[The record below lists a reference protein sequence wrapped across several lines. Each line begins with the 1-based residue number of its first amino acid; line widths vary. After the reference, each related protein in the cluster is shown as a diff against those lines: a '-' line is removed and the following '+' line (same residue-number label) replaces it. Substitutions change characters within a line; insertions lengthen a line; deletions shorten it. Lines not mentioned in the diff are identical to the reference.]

1 MADDINGIDIHDR
14 INECYASPEYSELL
28 VKLHHESFMEVI
40 RKDSDELAHSAFL
53 CWLFKAPEMLHITQS
68 PLAMLMKLLA
78 AKGVKHTALCPD
90 LRELILISKIEFK
103 NVDVKVEQ
111 AFPYVDVA
119 DTPKKGRIDIEI
131 EADVRLKY
139 TDENNKDV
147 TEDKAIRII
156 IENKVKTKEH
166 DEQCSTYYTY
176 YSTKKND
183 RTTIYV
189 FLSPN
194 INEGISDEEHFIKI
208 SYQDILDRIL
218 YPVIGNAGF
227 IPEIDTTYIKMFIDN
242 ITSLKNGIAMDKDT
256 KVLLKKF
263 LHNNRDIIEMAILD
277 SDDPNDKV
285 LKNAVTA
292 TLNNRAYKYKFT
304 YNGATQDND
313 GNGYNGHTT
322 LIGALVEYL
331 AYRHSFEELEKILNT
346 KGCKTIYDKEKVK
359 EQKNGNL
366 RYTTFGPYNCK
377 GGKNVYV
384 TNQWTGDKMKTLM
397 KHLKEGFDGELKNVT
412 IEIIDLTQ
420 PKEDVETF
428 ERE

>member
-1 MADDINGIDIHDR
+1 
-14 INECYASPEYSELL
+14 
-28 VKLHHESFMEVI
+28 MEVI

-78 AKGVKHTALCPD
+78 AKSIKHAGAMDST
-90 LRELILISKIEFK
+90 LREQILISKIEFN

-111 AFPYVDVA
+111 AFSYADVA
-119 DTPKKGRIDIEI
+119 GTSKNGRIDIEI
-131 EADVRLKY
+131 VADVKFLYK
-139 TDENNKDV
+139 DEKNVDGPD
-147 TEDKAIRII
+147 EYHPIRII
-156 IENKVKTKEH
+156 IENKVKAKEH

>member
-1 MADDINGIDIHDR
+1 MADDINDIDIHDR
-14 INECYASPEYSELL
+14 INACYASPEYSELL
-28 VKLHHESFMEVI
+28 VKLHHESFLEVI
-40 RKDSDELAHSAFL
+40 RKGSDELAHSAFL

-78 AKGVKHTALCPD
+78 AKGIKHTALRHD
-90 LRELILISKIEFK
+90 LREKIVISKIEFN

-194 INEGISDEEHFIKI
+194 INEEISDEEHFIKI

-242 ITSLKNGIAMDKDT
+242 ITSLKNGIAMDKET
-256 KVLLKKF
+256 KKLLKKF
-263 LHNNRDIIEMAILD
+263 LNNNRDIIEMAILD
-277 SDDPNDKV
+277 SDDPDDQE
-285 LKNAVTA
+285 LQNAVTV
-292 TLNNRAYKYKFT
+292 TRNNRFHFDITYKGETVAKDVAMNNVAYEVIKYMKDDLKWNPKT
-304 YNGATQDND
+304 IEDALNPEG
-313 GNGYNGHTT
+313 GNG
-322 LIGALVEYL
+322 IGAFWEPKASNGEQTSGYTKELVFDKEGTYYVHTQRYKSTTKTFEKL
-331 AYRHSFEELEKILNT
+331 KTRLEEL
-346 KGCKTIYDKEKVK
+346 GFTI
-359 EQKNGNL
+359 
-366 RYTTFGPYNCK
+366 
-377 GGKNVYV
+377 
-384 TNQWTGDKMKTLM
+384 TLC
-397 KHLKEGFDGELKNVT
+397 N
-412 IEIIDLTQ
+412 
-420 PKEDVETF
+420 
-428 ERE
+428 